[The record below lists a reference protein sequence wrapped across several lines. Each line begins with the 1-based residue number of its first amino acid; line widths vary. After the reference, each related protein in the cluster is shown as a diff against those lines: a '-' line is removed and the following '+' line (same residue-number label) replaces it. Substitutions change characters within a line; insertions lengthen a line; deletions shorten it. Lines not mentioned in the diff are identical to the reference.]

1 MADARRRIRVAAAL
15 LLAAAL
21 LPAGLLLTARLEA
34 EGAARPVALVM
45 DGDALEEQARLL
57 GRDPVALAAHYRT
70 LGLSAVA
77 VYEDTPETLAAK
89 GRIAL
94 LRGADAVAAAVAAGA
109 PPPDVPAHATL
120 VRDLVPGASDALR
133 AKAPTPPAA
142 VTIRGVDWWAFPGDV
157 ADRLPAGPDEATIA
171 AYAEAGLDVVYR
183 PRSVPGVRN
192 VGAYLPDAASVLVHE
207 GQTVAGYPHA
217 MDATLAAAQG
227 RWTAYVENNPQAGI
241 GALRGRAPILRLLSF
256 EQAYLDL
263 RLPPHEVIDKFVLA
277 ATERNVSLLYLR
289 PYLQNVQGDALANT
303 EALVAGL
310 AREVRAE
317 GFAIGTPPLGRQA
330 LDAYAPPAALRVL
343 ASLGVAAGVTLLATA
358 FPGLWGVAVAAALA
372 ALGLAAAGLDFGAV
386 ALVAALTFPVLG
398 YVLPGPRRGA
408 FWRAAAWSLVGA
420 AFLAAVGSDRDAV
433 LGVAPFRGVAA
444 TLVVPPA
451 LYVAWALLRTQ
462 GAFAWLR
469 DGWRLPVRLGPVVL
483 AGVALAGFAL
493 VVLRRGNTPL
503 IGASELEL
511 QVRALLSE
519 AFARPRF
526 KELLG
531 HPLAVVGLSEAGGP
545 AWLRAGLMAGG
556 VVAQASILNSF
567 AHYHTPLLV
576 SLERTGVALALGF
589 GLGTLA
595 VAALRPTV
603 AWVRRRLAAA

>member
-1 MADARRRIRVAAAL
+1 MTDVRRRVRAAAWL
-15 LLAAAL
+15 LLAASL
-21 LPAGLLLTARLEA
+21 LPAGLLLAQRLAA
-34 EGAARPVALVM
+34 EGAARPVALIL

-57 GRDPVALAAHYRT
+57 GRDPVDLAAHYRS
-70 LGLSAVA
+70 LGASAVA

-94 LRGADAVAAAVAAGA
+94 LRGADAIAAAVAAGA

-120 VRDLVPGASDALR
+120 VRDLVPDASEVLR
-133 AKAPTPPAA
+133 AKAPTPPTRVEVAGQA
-142 VTIRGVDWWAFPGDV
+142 WWAFPGDV
-157 ADRLPAGPDEATIA
+157 AELLPAGPDAATID
-171 AYAEAGLDVVYR
+171 AYAAAGLDVVYR

-192 VGAYLPDAASVLVHE
+192 VGAFLPDAATVLVHE

-217 MDATLAAAQG
+217 MDATLRAAQG
-227 RWTAYVENNPQAGI
+227 RWTAFVENNPQAGI
-241 GALRGRAPILRLLSF
+241 AQLRGRAPILRLLSF

-263 RLPPHEVIDKFVLA
+263 RLPPSEVIDKFVLA
-277 ATERNVSLLYLR
+277 ATERNVALLYLR
-289 PYLQNVQGDALANT
+289 PYLQNVQGDAFANT
-303 EALVAGL
+303 EALVSGL
-310 AREVRAE
+310 AAAVRAE
-317 GFAIGTPPLGRQA
+317 GFAIGTPELGRQA
-330 LDAYAPPAALRVL
+330 LGDYAPPAALRAL
-343 ASLGVAAGVTLLATA
+343 ASVGVAAGLALLATA
-358 FPGLWGVAVAAALA
+358 FPGAWGALVAAALA
-372 ALGLAAAGLDFGAV
+372 ALGLLAAGLDFGAV
-386 ALVAALTFPVLG
+386 ALVAALTFPLLG
-398 YVLPGPRRGA
+398 YVLPGPRRGT
-408 FWRAAAWSLVGA
+408 FWRAAALSLVGA
-420 AFLAAVGSDRDAV
+420 ALLAAVGSDRDAV

-451 LYVAWALLRTQ
+451 LYVAWALLQAR

-469 DGWRLPVRLGPVVL
+469 DGWRLQVRLGPVVVVI
-483 AGVALAGFAL
+483 VAAAAFAL

-545 AWLRAGLMAGG
+545 PWLRAGLMAGG

-595 VAALRPTV
+595 VVVLRPTV